1 MAIFGMVPVDFFFS
15 VYGFLGIV
23 ATILFIVLTV
33 IAIYALKKMIEL
45 SSSIDEGVTE
55 VKGKIRKTT
64 KLFDVI
70 LDLFSGSDDEEKED
84 EEDEVFVMKKKK
96 K

>member
-1 MAIFGMVPVDFFFS
+1 MGMIFGLTPLEFFFS
-15 VYGFLGIV
+15 VYGFLGIIGAV
-23 ATILFIVLTV
+23 LLIVVTI
-33 IAIYALKKMIEL
+33 IAIYALKKIMEL
-45 SSSIDEGVTE
+45 GSSIDESVTE
-55 VKGKIRKTT
+55 VKRKVKKTT

-70 LDLFSGSDDEEKED
+70 LDLFSGCDDD